1 MKKHRAR
8 EQTSARER
16 LGVERENENEKT
28 DCSTPRAPR
37 RVSSTRSRDAG
48 AYRLAFPDESSPA
61 TQASYDDALRAATE
75 AFETHGAHARARD
88 AMRRAAE
95 TSRRKLAE
103 SRVKALFHEHGA
115 ALPAGERFRK
125 AVDRAMR
132 HRERTGEDADWGAV
146 HPKKR
151 GFLTSRK
158 ASGRE
163 KTRPARAAKKA
174 APPTARAGG
183 GPPEGRGVRGGAR
196 GRLRGSPGR
205 ANSK

>member
-1 MKKHRAR
+1 MLDEKLKCWLVEVNHSPSFATDSELDRDVKESLITDTLRLVRLDQKAMKKHRAR

-16 LGVERENENEKT
+16 LGVERENENAKT
-28 DCSTPRAPR
+28 DRSTPRAPR

-146 HPKKR
+146 HPKS
-151 GFLTSRK
+151 G
-158 ASGRE
+158 AS
-163 KTRPARAAKKA
+163 
-174 APPTARAGG
+174 
-183 GPPEGRGVRGGAR
+183 
-196 GRLRGSPGR
+196 
-205 ANSK
+205 